1 MPGDRGQLIH
11 LRSAVAGA
19 GIAPGLLAIGSCFA
33 VLGVQAVGMVVISSW
48 SVEDRGQS
56 RLDVALELVRVWAV
70 HLHRSYRL
78 IRGA

>member
-1 MPGDRGQLIH
+1 VPGDRGQLIH

-33 VLGVQAVGMVVISSW
+33 VLVVISSW